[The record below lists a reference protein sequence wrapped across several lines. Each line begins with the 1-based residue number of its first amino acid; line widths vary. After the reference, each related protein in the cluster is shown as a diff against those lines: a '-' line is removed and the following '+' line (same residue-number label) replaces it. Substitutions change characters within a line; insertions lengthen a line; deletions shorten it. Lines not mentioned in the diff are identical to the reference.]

1 MPGWRRLIA
10 TQLITYEMT
19 AACLWRVI
27 HQQRHPSQAWREHL
41 LMAEARV
48 VGIRLSTSS
57 GSWLAGLTGPC
68 DWKEVTTR
76 VVPGSS
82 HQGEPRCTLPFI
94 KKIFV
99 CLFV

>member
-1 MPGWRRLIA
+1 
-10 TQLITYEMT
+10 MT
-19 AACLWRVI
+19 AACLWRAI

-41 LMAEARV
+41 LMAEAQV

-94 KKIFV
+94 KKKI
-99 CLFV
+99 CLFA